1 MSHHHAKKCPFCPSP
16 SPIPSWLRGA
26 RSGPPPRPA
35 VRAPPPRRA
44 HAHGHRRF
52 VGHLEGQTL
61 PDRLLPQREA
71 LHHRLSDGSR
81 FAQGKLVTGGVT
93 WECPIGEGNST
104 NFWQFFE
111 ILKGKFAI
119 AFDGFWGKNLT
130 GKWEDQKVIQ
140 YKYASV
146 GTWVGDRTCLFGFH
160 VSFKVGG
167 PCLSV
172 RGWPLGVG
180 KAPNLQKCLVGLVGS
195 LGAPDS
201 SFGSWNSELH
211 KKKITYRYIWYSFKE
226 SPFVN

>member
-26 RSGPPPRPA
+26 RSGPPPRPG

-44 HAHGHRRF
+44 RAHGHRRF

-81 FAQGKLVTGGVT
+81 FAHGKLVTGGVT
-93 WECPIGEGNST
+93 WEFPIGEG
-104 NFWQFFE
+104 
-111 ILKGKFAI
+111 KFDEFLAVLRDSEGEVCNCVWWVVREK
-119 AFDGFWGKNLT
+119 FDGEMRRPKSYTL
-130 GKWEDQKVIQ
+130 QV
-140 YKYASV
+140 
-146 GTWVGDRTCLFGFH
+146 C
-160 VSFKVGG
+160 VSWDMSWRSNVLVWIPCEFQGG

-172 RGWPLGVG
+172 PGWPLCVG

-195 LGAPDS
+195 LGAHDS
-201 SFGSWNSELH
+201 SFGSWNSEFH
-211 KKKITYRYIWYSFKE
+211 KKKITYL
-226 SPFVN
+226 V